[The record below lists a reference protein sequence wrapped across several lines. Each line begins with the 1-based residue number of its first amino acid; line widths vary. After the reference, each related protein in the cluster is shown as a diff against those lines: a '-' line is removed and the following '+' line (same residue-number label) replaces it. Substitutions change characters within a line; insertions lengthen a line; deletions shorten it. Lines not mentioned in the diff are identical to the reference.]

1 MSSATVPRGPDT
13 AAPDGGQQSSYV
25 VTPAAD
31 TPATPLPVEQSLRFH
46 VQVGIFNTQEDAQ
59 ALVQRLQSLGYIAT
73 AAPGDGYRVW
83 VGGYFDRVTAERL
96 AANLRKAGFDAALV
110 P

>member
-1 MSSATVPRGPDT
+1 MSSAAAPPEPDT
-13 AAPDGGQQSSYV
+13 AAQPSSYV

-31 TPATPLPVEQSLRFH
+31 TPATPQPAQQSLRFH

-73 AAPGDGYRVW
+73 AAAGDVYRVW
-83 VGGYFDRVTAERL
+83 VGGYLDRETAERL